1 MSLNEIIGGGLL
13 ILGALLAFIAALG
26 VLRFPDLLARLH
38 AATKPQVLGL
48 MAMSLGLG
56 LILNN
61 LAVAAT
67 LLLVV
72 AFQILTGPISAH
84 MLSRAGY
91 RTGLLDGQDLA
102 VDELIEDLE
111 RAAGRSETELQLTA
125 QQYSTD
131 LDPALPE
138 PEPGSPEKDG

>member
-131 LDPALPE
+131 PDPALPE
-138 PEPGSPEKDG
+138 PEPGSLEKDG